1 MKTRH
6 TRPRTKGE
14 QRRGSNPPFFGGG
27 NRIWRTPWRTYPIF
41 SLEIRSASADL
52 YSQISLTVET
62 AVTAPHRQTFRR
74 HIDPTHRVKYA
85 ASLGTSRGCK
95 P

>member
-1 MKTRH
+1 MKCCH

-14 QRRGSNPPFFGGG
+14 QGAGVIPRFLGAD
-27 NRIWRTPWRTYPIF
+27 RIWRTPWRTYPIF

-52 YSQISLTVET
+52 YSQISLTVKT

-85 ASLGTSRGCK
+85 ASLGTSRGCM